1 MGSFS
6 KWIIFGLVGI
16 GLQGCGNM
24 SSLSGAG
31 SQSTNSVNSDG
42 TGQLDSHLTNLA
54 HGKDLTLAAV
64 GPAAIGINSFTNGS
78 GATIYD
84 ETSASYIKSINATAT
99 YDGFTV
105 NGPHLL
111 IEGMNIA
118 GTFDIYSTK
127 PVVIR
132 GCKIKGSSYW
142 TIFSRDSAAP
152 VYVLYSDISG
162 VSAAN
167 PTDTGIVVS
176 ADNSVVYRSHIYLSG
191 GDGFSIGAQNVRILE
206 NYVDQF
212 IAVDGAHH
220 DGLQAAGN
228 NNGMLI
234 ARNKILLNMGETG
247 AINLGPWGGS
257 VATQVTVDSNYLAG
271 GGYTFYGGGDTQNNI
286 LVQNNVFGQ
295 DFSPYAGGYGAV
307 AYWEGG
313 AGNTWTN
320 NKFASGEPVTP

>member
-6 KWIIFGLVGI
+6 KWIILGLVGI
-16 GLQGCGNM
+16 SLQGCGNM
-24 SSLSGAG
+24 SSLSGKS
-31 SQSTNSVNSDG
+31 SQNTNSVNPDASDP
-42 TGQLDSHLTNLA
+42 LDSHLTNLA

-84 ETSASYIKSINATAT
+84 ATSASYIKSINATAT

-111 IEGMNIA
+111 IEGMNIT
-118 GTFDIYSTK
+118 GTFDIYSTD

-132 GCKIKGSSYW
+132 GCKIKGSGYW
-142 TIFSRDSAAP
+142 TILIRDSAAP

-167 PTDTGIVVS
+167 PTDMGMGIS
-176 ADNSVVYRSHIYLSG
+176 ADNSVVYRSHISLSG
-191 GDGFSIGAQNVRILE
+191 GDGFSIGAKNVRILE

-220 DGLQAAGN
+220 DGLQAGGN

-247 AINLGPWGGS
+247 AINLGPWGGG
-257 VATQVTVDSNYLAG
+257 VATQVTVDSNYFAG
-271 GGYTFYGGGDTQNNI
+271 GGYTFYGGGDTQNGI
-286 LVQNNVFGQ
+286 VVQNNVFGS
-295 DFSPYAGGYGAV
+295 DFSQNSGGYGAV
-307 AYWEGG
+307 AYWENG
-313 AGNTWTN
+313 AGNVWSN
-320 NKFASGEPVTP
+320 NTFADGNAVTP